1 MAETGFGTGLNFLTL
16 WQAFDAFEQQHPD
29 STFKHLHYVSFEK
42 YPLLADD
49 LAAAHARWPELK
61 HFSEQLCAVWPA
73 ALPGC
78 HRVFLADGRI
88 TLDLW
93 FGDVN
98 ELIHVLPHSLN
109 EQIDAWFLDGFAP
122 SKNPDM
128 WTPELF
134 DTMVKLAKKTA
145 PLPPSPQ
152 QALCAA
158 VYRRR
163 ALMCSALKAL
173 AKSVKC

>member
-78 HRVFLADGRI
+78 HRVFLANGRI

-122 SKNPDM
+122 SKTQICGRLSCL
-128 WTPELF
+128 TPWSSWQKRRHLCH
-134 DTMVKLAKKTA
+134 LHR
-145 PLPPSPQ
+145 SR
-152 QALCAA
+152 LCAS
-158 VYRRR
+158 RFTGGG
-163 ALMCSALKAL
+163 L
-173 AKSVKC
+173 